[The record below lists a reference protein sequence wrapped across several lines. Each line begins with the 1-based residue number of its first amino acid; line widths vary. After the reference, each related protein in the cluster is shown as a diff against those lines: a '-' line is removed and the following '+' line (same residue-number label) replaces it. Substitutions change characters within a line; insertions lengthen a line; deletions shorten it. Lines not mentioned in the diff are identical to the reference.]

1 MAESYLGRVSNGVV
15 ILEGETA
22 LAEGTAVRVEPI
34 APPAAASGPPDPVA
48 GTRRML
54 LAWGRRAEAVAPPLP
69 SDLAEEHDHYAHGK
83 PRP

>member
-15 ILEGETA
+15 ILEGATA
-22 LAEGTAVRVEPI
+22 LADGTTVRVEPI
-34 APPAAASGPPDPVA
+34 APPVVAPKPPDPVA

-54 LAWGRRAEAVAPPLP
+54 LAWGSRAESVAPPLP
-69 SDLAEEHDHYAHGK
+69 SDLAEEHGHYAHGK